1 MLDPMDATDVGR
13 SLRAIRF
20 HRRLT
25 QAEVADRAGI
35 SQSVY
40 SRAESGRLEG
50 MTVGSLDRIATEL
63 GANLVVGLRYGGGL
77 ADRLVDA
84 AHATLV
90 EFVVGFLRDRG
101 WQVELEF
108 SFNVFGERGSVDVLG
123 WHAPTRT
130 LLIVEVKSR
139 FTDLQAMLLSLSRK
153 LRLVPTV
160 ARDEMGWDA
169 ASVGRVILAYGT
181 AENRAVLDS
190 HSSIFGAVF
199 PARAQVVRRWLG
211 DPSGPIAGVWL
222 VSDGIVPFPGYR
234 RPRRR

>member
-1 MLDPMDATDVGR
+1 MDPSDVGR

-20 HRRLT
+20 HLRLT
-25 QAEVADRAGI
+25 QAEVAARAGI

-50 MTVGSLDRIATEL
+50 MTVGALDRIAAEL

-77 ADRLVDA
+77 ADRLVDS

-90 EFVVGFLRDRG
+90 EFVVGFLRDRS

-108 SFNVFGERGSVDVLG
+108 SFNVFGERGSVDILG

-130 LLIVEVKSR
+130 RLIIEVKSR

-153 LRLVPTV
+153 LRLVPAV
-160 ARDEMGWDA
+160 ARDEVGWDA
-169 ASVGRVILAYGT
+169 TSVGRVIVAYGT
-181 AENRAVLDS
+181 AENRSVLDG
-190 HSSIFGAVF
+190 HRAIFDASF
-199 PARAQVVRRWLG
+199 PARAREVRRWLAE
-211 DPSGPIAGVWL
+211 PSGPIAGVWL
-222 VSDGIVPFPGYR
+222 VSDGIVPFPSYR
-234 RPRRR
+234 RSQR